1 MRKLEIFDL
10 CQRLAACGIPFSFRN
25 LDGSWILLYLTRD
38 SEIMGYYAQS
48 ECDDPEHNFGNMAG
62 RWFVN
67 SLDDFEGVP
76 SDIDTAY
83 RLFYD
88 SYRFDQSGTLQI
100 TNNGGV
106 VTSKILRHVR
116 PEISRQLRRRNP
128 EFWFGVINETYR
140 TFNDHDYLDS
150 VYVALICSSCL
161 DPDPGTVDY
170 FDHG

>member
-48 ECDDPEHNFGNMAG
+48 ECDGPEHNFGKMAG

-76 SDIDTAY
+76 GDISTAY

-100 TNNGGV
+100 TNNSGI
-106 VTSKILRHVR
+106 VTSKVLRHMR
-116 PEISRQLRRRNP
+116 HEISRQLRRRNP
-128 EFWFGVINETYR
+128 EFWFDVINETYR
-140 TFNDHDYLDS
+140 TCDSYEYLDS
-150 VYVALICSSCL
+150 VYVSLICSSCM
-161 DPDPGTVDY
+161 DPGPVDY